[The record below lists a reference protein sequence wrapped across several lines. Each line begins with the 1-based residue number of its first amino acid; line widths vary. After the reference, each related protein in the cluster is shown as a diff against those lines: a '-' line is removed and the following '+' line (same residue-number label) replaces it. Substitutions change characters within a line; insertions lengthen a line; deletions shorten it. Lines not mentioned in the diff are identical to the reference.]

1 MTMKNWQDTVI
12 NPADSIEKAI
22 TVLNDTG
29 LQVCLVLNDRQR
41 LIGTVTDGD
50 VRRGLLRSIDLRQS
64 VREIMNDS
72 PQVAHLDDDEAQIC
86 SLMTDLHLRVIPI
99 VDDDGTVHSIRTLD
113 EFIAGE
119 KGHEH
124 WVLLMAGG
132 LGSRLRPMTRDI
144 PKPMLPIGDKPLLET
159 ILENFIR
166 QKFFRFYISVNY
178 KAEMIRDYFEDGRKW
193 GVEIRYLEEEGRLGT
208 GGALRLIS
216 ERPNKPMIV
225 MNGDLLTQVNFQD
238 LLHFHKEHGAS
249 ATMCVR
255 SYETQVPY
263 GVVKT
268 ADSQIIS
275 IDEKPVHNF
284 MVNAGIYILEP
295 DLIDLIPQAGAHD
308 MTMLFDQALKDGHN
322 VVAFPIR
329 EYWLDIGRK
338 EDFNRANLEYHKVF
352 TG

>member
-1 MTMKNWQDTVI
+1 
-12 NPADSIEKAI
+12 
-22 TVLNDTG
+22 
-29 LQVCLVLNDRQR
+29 
-41 LIGTVTDGD
+41 
-50 VRRGLLRSIDLRQS
+50 
-64 VREIMNDS
+64 
-72 PQVAHLDDDEAQIC
+72 
-86 SLMTDLHLRVIPI
+86 
-99 VDDDGTVHSIRTLD
+99 
-113 EFIAGE
+113 
-119 KGHEH
+119 
-124 WVLLMAGG
+124 
-132 LGSRLRPMTRDI
+132 
-144 PKPMLPIGDKPLLET
+144 
-159 ILENFIR
+159 
-166 QKFFRFYISVNY
+166 
-178 KAEMIRDYFEDGRKW
+178 
-193 GVEIRYLEEEGRLGT
+193 
-208 GGALRLIS
+208 
-216 ERPNKPMIV
+216 